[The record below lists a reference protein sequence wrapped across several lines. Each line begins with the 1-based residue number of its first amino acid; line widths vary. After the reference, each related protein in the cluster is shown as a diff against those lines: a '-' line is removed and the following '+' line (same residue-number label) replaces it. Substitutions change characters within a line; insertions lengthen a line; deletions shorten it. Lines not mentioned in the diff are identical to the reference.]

1 MREPPE
7 TGTARHGRV
16 EASRRQAAFGG
27 PKLVST
33 WLRPLMSMS
42 GRFITTRRLLSCS
55 AGRRCLI
62 KGRPRLRSAAFFALV
77 VARPARASCW
87 GEHIGGSAGVQGNG
101 VPAGGARLGRV
112 RARRAGPRGA
122 AMPQSQP
129 WQALAFCW
137 PSSTGQ
143 GCAKVSDHRFMDSKL
158 INYVPYV
165 PIDHARA
172 GYEVYAQISMPKFN
186 CTARSKS

>member
-1 MREPPE
+1 MWRRGSQPVPE
-7 TGTARHGRV
+7 RGGARTSLQACARRA
-16 EASRRQAAFGG
+16 ASRRCR
-27 PKLVST
+27 LIIHSVCLSVS
-33 WLRPLMSMS
+33 PSE
-42 GRFITTRRLLSCS
+42 RR
-55 AGRRCLI
+55 ARRRCLI

-87 GEHIGGSAGVQGNG
+87 SEHIGGSAGVQGNG

-186 CTARSKS
+186 CTARSKL

>member
-1 MREPPE
+1 
-7 TGTARHGRV
+7 
-16 EASRRQAAFGG
+16 
-27 PKLVST
+27 VS
-33 WLRPLMSMS
+33 
-42 GRFITTRRLLSCS
+42 
-55 AGRRCLI
+55 
-62 KGRPRLRSAAFFALV
+62 
-77 VARPARASCW
+77 RPARASCW
-87 GEHIGGSAGVQGNG
+87 SEHIGGSAGVQGNG

-172 GYEVYAQISMPKFN
+172 GYEVYAQIIVCQNSIALRAQN
-186 CTARSKS
+186 CEAALQCVDSAAERALGCQLGACRAGSSSRSSARHRH

>member
-1 MREPPE
+1 MNLLGSE
-7 TGTARHGRV
+7 GFV
-16 EASRRQAAFGG
+16 RRQDA
-27 PKLVST
+27 
-33 WLRPLMSMS
+33 M
-42 GRFITTRRLLSCS
+42 
-55 AGRRCLI
+55 
-62 KGRPRLRSAAFFALV
+62 RLRSAAFFALV

-143 GCAKVSDHRFMDSKL
+143 GCAKVSDYRFIDIKL

-165 PIDHARA
+165 PIVIARA
-172 GYEVYAQISMPKFN
+172 EYEVYAQMIICQNSIALTLKVVRLRFSAW
-186 CTARSKS
+186 TALRSARWVAS